1 MATPYTTYRS
11 VIFTFAR
18 RVVLDNDQG
27 VTGLYPNYH
36 ELKDVKSS
44 ADLQVNEPA
53 AQPAPNPGIGE
64 LRQKVLSSPFLK
76 AF

>member
-44 ADLQVNEPA
+44 ADLQRPSL
-53 AQPAPNPGIGE
+53 
-64 LRQKVLSSPFLK
+64 LRIPE
-76 AF
+76 